1 MSSGQPLLHRDVETE
16 AIREALSRVRA
27 GGPSVLLIQGSRGMG
42 KTTLLNAALAARVET
57 GALLLMARGHPTER
71 DHPFGVVRRLF
82 EPLMSA
88 GRAPPTVPPGA
99 GPGSAAAGPDLG
111 GDLGSDLGGGL
122 DRGHP
127 VTPDLLHGLYRAT
140 RSFTGDRPLIIAVDD
155 VHHTDPQSSQWCSYI
170 ARRLDG
176 LPIAMVL
183 TTADTGGPDD
193 LARDLAALPYT
204 RLLRPAPLCAT
215 CAGLLMESVLG
226 TEEPVGEDVALACHR
241 LTQGNPLLLR
251 ELAGRLARSGV
262 RPVSAELPR
271 VLEIGA
277 LALTET
283 ALGWLSGS
291 GSGVDAAGV
300 DLLRSLAIVAP
311 EDGMEV
317 ASMIAGHGQDT
328 ARAAGETLRRAGLVT
343 GTPPD
348 RFAHPRI
355 QQAVLAGMDPG
366 ERDRLHRRT
375 ASLLYRLGA
384 PLRRSARH
392 LMSAGPTGDPLTVT
406 VLREAAGEA
415 AAKHSWED
423 ATGYL
428 HRALAETDD
437 PDTVL
442 EVTAELGAVEKHRDL
457 PACLRHLRT
466 VYGRVR
472 LAPHAL
478 MSLAPFAD
486 ILVTAN
492 SAEAAEVFAG
502 AAETAAA
509 TPSLAGTDLLLVF
522 AAQALLW
529 GRSAGRLGLRR
540 LGRSLG
546 TLVSPAAREFL
557 SVLAL
562 ATGARGRS
570 MSRMLAQTRRCLDGQ
585 GAVPVAA
592 VLPLVWGDRLDEASY
607 WAERLVSETQDAG
620 SGTGLALALLT
631 RAEVRYQLGSLEAGL
646 ADAEAAVASSREC
659 QAEGFHV
666 AAAACAARV
675 LVEFGDLEAA
685 ESALKSVAPY
695 GDWHPMISGQALDAL
710 GRVRLAQGRPRDGL
724 LTLLECGRRLTAAG
738 ITNPAC
744 VPWGTNSILAYV
756 LSGERSAA
764 RMVAERELELAR
776 AWGAPTVVAR
786 ALSAGSI
793 AHEGEVRLDMLHEAV
808 ALLANRGARLEH
820 ARALLRLGIAQRQ
833 AGDDGKA
840 HETLA
845 LALRLAADCGAVR
858 LAALADKHRAA
869 TAPARAAGLVPGQD
883 DHVLTVGERRVTDLV
898 LRGMSNLEVATT
910 LSISKRT
917 VDTHLARIYRKLGI
931 HTRAELAVILT
942 GLSDDDRA
950 DLRTGEPVPTGP
962 HEFL

>member
-1 MSSGQPLLHRDVETE
+1 MSSRQPLLHRDVELD
-16 AIREALSRVRA
+16 AVREALSRVRA
-27 GGPSVLLIQGSRGMG
+27 GGPAVLLIQGARGMG
-42 KTTLLNAALAARVET
+42 RTTLLNAALAARSEV
-57 GALLLMARGHPTER
+57 GALLLMARGHPTEH
-71 DHPFGVVRRLF
+71 DHPFGVVRQLF
-82 EPLMSA
+82 EPLMGA
-88 GRAPPTVPPGA
+88 GRAPPTGDRPA
-99 GPGSAAAGPDLG
+99 PDLG
-111 GDLGSDLGGGL
+111 DELGQGQ
-122 DRGHP
+122 P
-127 VTPDLLHGLYRAT
+127 VTPGLLHGLYRAT

-176 LPIAMVL
+176 LPIAMIL
-183 TTADTGGPDD
+183 TTADTGDD

-204 RLLRPAPLCAT
+204 RLLRPAPLCPE
-215 CAGLLMESVLG
+215 CAGRLMGAVLDA
-226 TEEPVGEDVALACHR
+226 EEKISEEIALACHR

-262 RPVSAELPR
+262 RPTDAELPR

-277 LALTET
+277 MTLTET
-283 ALGWLSGS
+283 VLGWLSGS
-291 GSGVDAAGV
+291 GSEVDAAAV
-300 DLLRSLAIVAP
+300 DLLRGLAIVAP
-311 EDGMEV
+311 EYGLEIAAML
-317 ASMIAGHGQDT
+317 AGHGEDT
-328 ARAAGETLRRAGLVT
+328 ARAAAETLRRAGLVT
-343 GTPPD
+343 GSPPEH
-348 RFAHPRI
+348 FAHPGI

-415 AAKHSWED
+415 AAKLSWED

-437 PDTVL
+437 HDTVL

-466 VYGRVR
+466 VYGQVR
-472 LAPHAL
+472 RAPHAL

-492 SAEAAEVFAG
+492 SAEAAQVFAE
-502 AAETAAA
+502 AAETAAV
-509 TPSLAGTDLLLVF
+509 TSPFAGTDLLLVF

-540 LGRSLG
+540 LGRSFG
-546 TLVSPAAREFL
+546 ALVSPAAREFL

-570 MSRMLAQTRRCLDGQ
+570 MPRMLAQTRRCLDGQ
-585 GAVPVAA
+585 GDVPVTA
-592 VLPLVWGDRLDEASY
+592 VLPLVWGDRVDEASY
-607 WAERLVSETQDAG
+607 WAERLVSETQAAG
-620 SGTGLALALLT
+620 SGTRLVLALLT
-631 RAEVRYQLGSLEAGL
+631 RAEVRYQLGSLDAAL
-646 ADAEAAVASSREC
+646 RDAEAAVASAREC

-685 ESALKSVAPY
+685 ESALKSVTPY
-695 GDWHPMISGQALDAL
+695 GDWHPLISGHALDAL
-710 GRVRLAQGRPRDGL
+710 GRVRLAQGRTRDGL

-744 VPWGTNSILAYV
+744 VPWGTNSILAYM
-756 LSGERSAA
+756 LSGERTAA
-764 RMVAERELELAR
+764 RIVAERELELAR
-776 AWGAPTVVAR
+776 AWGAPTIVAR
-786 ALSAGSI
+786 ALSAGSV
-793 AHEGEVRLDMLHEAV
+793 AHEGAVRLDMLYEAV
-808 ALLANRGARLEH
+808 DLLGNRAARLEH
-820 ARALLRLGIAQRQ
+820 ARALLRLGIALRQ
-833 AGDDGKA
+833 SGEGAKA

-845 LALRLAADCGAVR
+845 LAQRLAADCGATR
-858 LAALADKHRAA
+858 LVALADKHRAA
-869 TAPARAAGLVPGQD
+869 TAPARSAALTPGQD
-883 DHVLTVGERRVTDLV
+883 GHVLTVGERRVTDLV
-898 LRGMSNLEVATT
+898 LRGMSNLEVATV

-942 GLSDDDRA
+942 GLSDHDRPPPMPA
-950 DLRTGEPVPTGP
+950 EPVPAGP
-962 HEFL
+962 QEYL

>member
-1 MSSGQPLLHRDVETE
+1 MSSGQPLLHRDVET
-16 AIREALSRVRA
+16 AAMREALSRVRA

-42 KTTLLNAALAARVET
+42 KTTLLNAALAARGEV

-71 DHPFGVVRRLF
+71 DHPFGVVRQLF
-82 EPLMSA
+82 EPLMTA
-88 GRAPPTVPPGA
+88 GRAPPSG
-99 GPGSAAAGPDLG
+99 GSSVVGPDLG
-111 GDLGSDLGGGL
+111 GGDLGGGL

-183 TTADTGGPDD
+183 TTADTTADSGGPDD
-193 LARDLAALPYT
+193 LVRDLAALPYT
-204 RLLRPAPLCAT
+204 RLLRPAPLCAQ
-215 CAGLLMESVLG
+215 CAARLMESVLG
-226 TEEPVGEDVALACHR
+226 GGKETGDEIGEEVAAACHR

-251 ELAGRLARSGV
+251 ELAGRLGRSGV
-262 RPVSAELPR
+262 RPVRAELPR

-348 RFAHPRI
+348 RFAHPGI

-415 AAKHSWED
+415 AARHSWED

-437 PDTVL
+437 QDTVL

-466 VYGRVR
+466 AYGRVR
-472 LAPHAL
+472 MAPHAL

-502 AAETAAA
+502 AAESAAA
-509 TPSLAGTDLLLVF
+509 APQFGGADLLLVF

-570 MSRMLAQTRRCLDGQ
+570 LPRTLAQTRRCLDGQ
-585 GAVPVAA
+585 GPVPAAA

-607 WAERLVSETQDAG
+607 WAERLVSETQEAG

-631 RAEVRYQLGSLEAGL
+631 RAEVRYQLGSLAAGL
-646 ADAEAAVASSREC
+646 ADAEAAVVSAREC

-710 GRVRLAQGRPRDGL
+710 GRLRLAQGRPRDGL

-786 ALSAGSI
+786 ALSAGSL
-793 AHEGEVRLDMLHEAV
+793 AHEGRVRLDMLHEAV
-808 ALLANRGARLEH
+808 ALLGNRGARLEH

-845 LALRLAADCGAVR
+845 LALRLAADCGAGR

-869 TAPARAAGLVPGQD
+869 TAPARAAALVPGQD

-942 GLSDDDRA
+942 GLSDDDPPA
-950 DLRTGEPVPTGP
+950 GEPVPTGP
-962 HEFL
+962 HEYL